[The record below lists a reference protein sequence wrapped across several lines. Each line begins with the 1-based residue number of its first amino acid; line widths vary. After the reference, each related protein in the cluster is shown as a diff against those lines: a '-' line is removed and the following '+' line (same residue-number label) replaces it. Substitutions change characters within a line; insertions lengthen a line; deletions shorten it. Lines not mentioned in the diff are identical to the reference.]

1 MTVTWLQI
9 NARHASQKR
18 SQRFSQELKPE
29 RGVERLG
36 IENGAGGCQISL
48 LANLENCTFSLPSLS
63 VHCIK
68 QLKDCFVDSNGNW
81 FCTPTAKGDLV
92 RR

>member
-1 MTVTWLQI
+1 MKACI
-9 NARHASQKR
+9 
-18 SQRFSQELKPE
+18 PE
-29 RGVERLG
+29 KKTMIFTRAETRERWIERLG

-48 LANLENCTFSLPSLS
+48 LANLENCTLSLPSLS
-63 VHCIK
+63 GHCIK
-68 QLKDCFVDSNGNW
+68 QHKECFVDSNGNW